1 VTDADRPPNLDL
13 YMVHVSFES
22 IDDVSRRQRLQTIP
36 TTLQLPKE
44 DVDLLI
50 ESAPE
55 LVNQAPDFQRL
66 MRDLA
71 ARAIN

>member
-1 VTDADRPPNLDL
+1 MTDADRPPNLDL

-22 IDDVSRRQRLQTIP
+22 IDDESRRRKLQTIP

-50 ESAPE
+50 DSAPE
-55 LVNQAPDFQRL
+55 LVNQAPDFQKL

-71 ARAIN
+71 ARVVH